1 MYTYLTTRP
10 NPATCSTIENDR
22 FPSAG
27 DRSAV
32 VTEASNR
39 NWGTSTS
46 AITGRTRSLQHP
58 DEGRPEIN
66 LELRLSIVNR
76 ITMLIDRKRIF
87 HLIPIIFLPSCS
99 PPFYTL
105 HVYSIRIFVVT
116 RGRCWSIQIN
126 EERKAGSERRRFDD
140 DSRTESRQRKAKG
153 CTGLHV
159 CEPREAQPL
168 KRDARPWTRT
178 PGSIDRRHAPLL
190 TYINTRNSGREH
202 AAGKTCSWLV
212 LTSRTRLFRIV
223 TWSRVRKKTI
233 L

>member
-87 HLIPIIFLPSCS
+87 HLTPIIFLPSCS

-105 HVYSIRIFVVT
+105 HVYSIRIFCRYTRKMLVDPNKRRK
-116 RGRCWSIQIN
+116 RGRFWT
-126 EERKAGSERRRFDD
+126 FDD

-190 TYINTRNSGREH
+190 TYINTRNSGRER

-212 LTSRTRLFRIV
+212 LTSRTRLFRMV
-223 TWSRVRKKTI
+223 TLIAST
-233 L
+233 

>member
-105 HVYSIRIFVVT
+105 HVYSIRIFCRYT
-116 RGRCWSIQIN
+116 RKMLVDPN
-126 EERKAGSERRRFDD
+126 
-140 DSRTESRQRKAKG
+140 
-153 CTGLHV
+153 
-159 CEPREAQPL
+159 
-168 KRDARPWTRT
+168 KR
-178 PGSIDRRHAPLL
+178 
-190 TYINTRNSGREH
+190 
-202 AAGKTCSWLV
+202 
-212 LTSRTRLFRIV
+212 
-223 TWSRVRKKTI
+223 RKKGRFWETQVRRW
-233 L
+233 LAYGEPAT